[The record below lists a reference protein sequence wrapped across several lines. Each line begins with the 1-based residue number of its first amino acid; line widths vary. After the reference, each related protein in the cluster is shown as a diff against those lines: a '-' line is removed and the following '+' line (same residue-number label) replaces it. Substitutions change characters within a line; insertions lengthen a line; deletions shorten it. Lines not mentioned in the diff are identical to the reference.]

1 MVGDDI
7 VIVVGIFRYSVGM
20 PVALGDK
27 AVLPGYMHSITS
39 TEKYIILPLTSLLI
53 NPCKFK
59 EPPVTNPKSP
69 IQNGGLWGMDFYDM
83 VPMR

>member
-1 MVGDDI
+1 M
-7 VIVVGIFRYSVGM
+7 S
-20 PVALGDK
+20 LGDK
-27 AVLPGYMHSITS
+27 TLLPGYMHSITS

-83 VPMR
+83 VPMRYEPEVVL